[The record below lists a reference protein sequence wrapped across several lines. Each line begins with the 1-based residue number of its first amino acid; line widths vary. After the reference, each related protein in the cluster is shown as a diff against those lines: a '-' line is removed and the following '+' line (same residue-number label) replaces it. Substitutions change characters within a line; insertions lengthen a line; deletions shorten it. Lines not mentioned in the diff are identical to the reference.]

1 MIHCDIEYFYHRRAC
16 VMCHAARR
24 YIDGY
29 GLAVNTLIDAD
40 AQPVNADAAYDL
52 ARRASWVLAARGG
65 QLARFSMT
73 AEKPPTRRQLLD
85 VILAPSGHLR
95 APTLLCRG
103 YLVVGFHEHAL
114 AEALALTRSPAETS
128 PAARLLPG

>member
-1 MIHCDIEYFYHRRAC
+1 MSTFDIEYFYHRRAC
-16 VMCHAARR
+16 VMCRAARR

-29 GLAVNTLIDAD
+29 GLAVRTTIDAD
-40 AQPVNADAAYDL
+40 AQPVDADAAHDL
-52 ARRASWVLAARGG
+52 ALRASWILAARNG
-65 QLARFSMT
+65 QLVRLSMT
-73 AEKPPTRRQLLD
+73 ADKPPTRRQLLD
-85 VILAPSGHLR
+85 VILAPSGNLR

-114 AEALALTRSPAETS
+114 AEALGVTRSPAETG

>member
-1 MIHCDIEYFYHRRAC
+1 
-16 VMCHAARR
+16 MCHAARR

-29 GLAVNTLIDAD
+29 RLAVNTLIDAD
-40 AQPVNADAAYDL
+40 AQPVNADAAHDL
-52 ARRASWVLAARGG
+52 ARRATWVLAARSG
-65 QLARFSMT
+65 QLVRFSMA

-85 VILAPSGHLR
+85 VILAPSSHLR

-114 AEALALTRSPAETS
+114 AEALALTRSPAETD